1 MKLRKLKKSLF
12 TTLSMM
18 MAVSAI
24 GATNANAD
32 TINVAK
38 LAGKDRTQTSI
49 KAAEYVNS
57 KIVVLA
63 NGYNFADS
71 LSAYNLSSRFNAK
84 LWLVSE
90 NSNIS
95 GELAKINPS
104 KVFIVGGEDV
114 LGTKMVN
121 EVKKVTSNIQR
132 VSGAD
137 RYATNSE
144 TLRIA
149 GYKNVGVADGRN
161 YPDAL
166 SASGLLR
173 KHNLGLMLVNGAKVY
188 ATDKNV
194 KYTFGGS
201 DSVYQNGGKRLEGKD
216 RYATNEAINKEFGNA
231 TNVAITTGS
240 NFADALSTINIVNA
254 KPNTS
259 VMLVGR
265 DMSASQKNYMKGI
278 YNRFI
283 IGGMLTTPVERLIY
297 AKDNT
302 TVTPKPDPKP
312 NPNPVNPSKP
322 DPKPVDPP
330 KPKPNENKFTYLIK
344 SVDGDTTLKTVTVDK
359 IDYSAVEASI
369 PSGYSILT
377 TRDEVGAFRANR
389 IETLYVKPSSMKY
402 FKTQQDYDR
411 YIFDGLKSEG
421 LDTGKVLVDSTVNS
435 NDAFKVLA
443 RSLGF
448 SLEQEDENV
457 ENNKFKTID
466 ISMGVTECFFTKE
479 VYNKDKYKS
488 NIAKIDAMINA
499 SGANKMKTEREKAI
513 RFSKYLRINYFYNS
527 DINNFSVENQLKS
540 RSPYSI
546 SDYGTAVCEG
556 YAYTFNQAMLRMGI
570 VSHEV
575 HDSKHMQVLANLD
588 NKWTYLEVTGYAKEN
603 VKIKLT
609 YDNIPIIMQKT
620 ISNNEIV
627 GSRHIITPTEKIN
640 YLYK

>member
-12 TTLSMM
+12 TTLSMI

-265 DMSASQKNYMKGI
+265 DMSASQKSYMKGI

-330 KPKPNENKFTYLIK
+330 KPKPTENKFTYLVK

-411 YIFDGLKSEG
+411 YIFDGLKNVG
-421 LDTGKVLVDSTVNS
+421 VDTGKVLVDTGVNANNS
-435 NDAFKVLA
+435 LKMLA

-448 SLEQEDENV
+448 VINQDEDDIS
-457 ENNKFKTID
+457 NNKYKTID
-466 ISMGVTECFFTKE
+466 ISMGMYHAFYTKE
-479 VYNKDKYKS
+479 VYSKDKYVS
-488 NIAKIDAMINA
+488 NLVKIDNMIKA
-499 SGANKMKTEREKAI
+499 SGADKLANQTEKSL
-513 RFSKYLRINYFYNS
+513 RFAKYLVITYPYN
-527 DINNFSVENQLKS
+527 ENVVDKSPENILKS
-540 RSPYSI
+540 HSPYSI

-556 YAYTFNQAMLRMGI
+556 FTYTFNQAMLRMGI
-570 VSHEV
+570 KAFEV
-575 HDSKHMQVLANLD
+575 HNDEHMLSLVKTDGNWHHMNVVGYYKKDMPKSYEIIGNNSIYGYVSKN
-588 NKWTYLEVTGYAKEN
+588 
-603 VKIKLT
+603 
-609 YDNIPIIMQKT
+609 P
-620 ISNNEIV
+620 IV
-627 GSRHIITPTEKIN
+627 GSAHIITPTENID
-640 YLYK
+640 